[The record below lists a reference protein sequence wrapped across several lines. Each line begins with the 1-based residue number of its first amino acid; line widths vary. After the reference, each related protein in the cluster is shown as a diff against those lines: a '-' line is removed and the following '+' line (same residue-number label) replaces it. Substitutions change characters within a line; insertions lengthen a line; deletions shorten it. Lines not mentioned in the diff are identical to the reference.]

1 MRLLCERT
9 DLFYDESAD
18 EAAQVPDVRAEL
30 RAAGFT
36 EAEQA
41 AFLEAWDAN
50 RDALTPHQADLLF
63 RHEEYVY
70 PNPGVTR

>member
-1 MRLLCERT
+1 MRLLIERT

-63 RHEEYVY
+63 RHEEFVY
-70 PNPGVTR
+70 PNREVS